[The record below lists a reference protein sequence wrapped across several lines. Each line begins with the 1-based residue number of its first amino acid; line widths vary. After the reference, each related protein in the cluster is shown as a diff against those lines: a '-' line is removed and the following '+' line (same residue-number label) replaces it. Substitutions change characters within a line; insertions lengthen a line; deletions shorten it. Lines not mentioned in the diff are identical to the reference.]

1 MSLTARPR
9 HGQGRGR
16 TGTGGAKKSP
26 PEAVSRYLEAFLEML
41 IAERGA
47 AANTVASYQRDLA
60 DCAGVLSGSKGSQK
74 AVLDTASTQS
84 LRRYLKKLELRGMAP
99 RTVARRISALRMFYR
114 FLHAEGLRS
123 DDPTSVLESPRP
135 GRSLPKILSE
145 EEVSALLHATSL
157 RPGPEGL
164 RLKALVELCY
174 ATGMRASELV
184 GLPLAAVR
192 RDPRVIVVRGKGG
205 RERMVPLNEPARA
218 AVRAYVAVRDGFLR
232 GGRANPYLFP
242 GREGRPLSRQRFFQL
257 LKELASAAGIEP
269 RRVSP
274 HVLRHAFATH
284 LLNNEADL
292 RSVQKMLGHADI
304 STTQIYTHVLDA
316 RLRQLVNERH
326 PLARVASGH

>member
-1 MSLTARPR
+1 MNPTKNSGVEKT
-9 HGQGRGR
+9 
-16 TGTGGAKKSP
+16 P

-41 IAERGA
+41 IAERGV
-47 AANTVASYQRDLA
+47 AANTIASYKRDLA
-60 DCAGVLSGSKGSQK
+60 DCAGVLTGSKGSPK
-74 AVLDTASTQS
+74 AVLDTASSQS
-84 LRRYLKKLELRGMAP
+84 LRRYLKKLKARGMAP
-99 RTVARRISALRMFYR
+99 RTVARRISALRIFYR

-123 DDPTSVLESPRP
+123 DDPASVLESPRQ

-145 EEVSALLHATSL
+145 EEVSALLDTASQ

-184 GLPLAAVR
+184 GLPLATVQ
-192 RDPRVIVVRGKGG
+192 RDPRVIVVRGKGD

-218 AVRAYVAVRDGFLR
+218 AVRAYLDVRENFLH

-242 GREGRPLSRQRFFQL
+242 GRDGRPISRQRFFQL
-257 LKELASAAGIEP
+257 LKELASAAGIEQQ
-269 RRVSP
+269 RVSP

-304 STTQIYTHVLDA
+304 STTQIYTHVLDE

-326 PLARVASGH
+326 PLARAASGH

>member
-1 MSLTARPR
+1 VSIP
-9 HGQGRGR
+9 
-16 TGTGGAKKSP
+16 KKTP
-26 PEAVSRYLEAFLEML
+26 PEAVSRYLDAFLEML

-47 AANTVASYQRDLA
+47 AINTATSYERDLT
-60 DCAGVLSGSKGSQK
+60 DCAKMLAGAGGAKA
-74 AVLDTASTQS
+74 AVLDSADTAA
-84 LRRYLKKLELRGMAP
+84 LRRYLKKLDARGMAP

-114 FLHAEGLRS
+114 FLHAEGLRP
-123 DDPTSVLESPRP
+123 DDPTSVLESPRR

-145 EEVSALLHATSL
+145 DEVSALLAAAAG
-157 RPGPEGL
+157 RPGPEGVRL
-164 RLKALVELCY
+164 RALVELCY
-174 ATGMRASELV
+174 ATGMRVSELV

-192 RDPRVIVVRGKGG
+192 RDPRVIVVTGKGN

-218 AVRAYVAVRDGFLR
+218 AVRAYLDVRDGFVR
-232 GGRANPYLFP
+232 GDRANPYLFP
-242 GREGRPLSRQRFFQL
+242 GRDGRPMTRQRFFQL
-257 LKELASAAGIEP
+257 LKELAAAAGIEP

-304 STTQIYTHVLDA
+304 STTQIYTHVLDE

-326 PLARVASGH
+326 PLARAAADH

>member
-1 MSLTARPR
+1 VSLPR
-9 HGQGRGR
+9 NGSAGK
-16 TGTGGAKKSP
+16 TP
-26 PEAVSRYLEAFLEML
+26 PEAVSRYLDAFLEML

-47 AANTVASYQRDLA
+47 AANTVSSYQHDLA
-60 DCAGVLSGSKGSQK
+60 DCAGVLAGSRGSKK
-74 AVLDTASTQS
+74 AVLDTADTAA
-84 LRRYLKKLELRGMAP
+84 LRRYLKKLEARGMAP
-99 RTVARRISALRMFYR
+99 RTVARRISALRTFYR
-114 FLHAEGLRS
+114 FLHAEGLRP
-123 DDPTSVLESPRP
+123 DDPTSVLESPRQ

-145 EEVSALLHATSL
+145 DEVSALLGEATK
-157 RPGPEGL
+157 RPGPEGV

-184 GLPLAAVR
+184 GLPLAAVQ

-218 AVRAYVAVRDGFLR
+218 AVRAYLDVRESLVR
-232 GGRANPYLFP
+232 GERGNPYLFP
-242 GREGRPLSRQRFFQL
+242 GRDGRPMTRQRFFQL
-257 LKELASAAGIEP
+257 LKELAGAAGIEP

-304 STTQIYTHVLDA
+304 STTQIYTHVLDE

-326 PLARVASGH
+326 PLARAASGH

>member
-1 MSLTARPR
+1 MNQTASLRRARAAA
-9 HGQGRGR
+9 
-16 TGTGGAKKSP
+16 GGSDQLSS
-26 PEAVSRYLEAFLEML
+26 ESVSRYLEAFLEML

-47 AANTVASYQRDLA
+47 AANTVASYKRDLA
-60 DCAGVLSGSKGSQK
+60 DCASVLIGAKRSQK
-74 AVLDTASTQS
+74 AVLDSASTSS
-84 LRRYLKKLELRGMAP
+84 LRRYLKSLDARGMAP

-123 DDPTSVLESPRP
+123 DDPTSVLESPRQ
-135 GRSLPKILSE
+135 GRALPKILSE
-145 EEVSALLHATSL
+145 NEVSALLTTASE

-174 ATGMRASELV
+174 ATGLRASELV
-184 GLPLAAVR
+184 GLPLAAVQ
-192 RDPRVIVVRGKGG
+192 RDPRVIIVRGKGE

-218 AVRAYVAVRDGFLR
+218 AIRAYLAVRENFLR
-232 GGRANPYLFP
+232 KDEGNSYLFP
-242 GREGRPLSRQRFFQL
+242 GRAGRPITRQRFFQL
-257 LKELASAAGIEP
+257 LKELAGAAGIES

-284 LLNNEADL
+284 LLNHDADL

-304 STTQIYTHVLDA
+304 STTQIYTHVLDE

-326 PLARVASGH
+326 PLAHAATPH

>member
-1 MSLTARPR
+1 MSA
-9 HGQGRGR
+9 
-16 TGTGGAKKSP
+16 TGNAGAEKTP
-26 PEAVSRYLEAFLEML
+26 PEAVSRYLEAFREML

-47 AANTVASYQRDLA
+47 AINTVASYQRDLV
-60 DCAGVLSGSKGSQK
+60 DCAGVLAGSGGTKK
-74 AVLDTASTQS
+74 AVLDTADTAA
-84 LRRYLKKLELRGMAP
+84 LRRYLKNLGTRGMAP

-114 FLHAEGLRS
+114 FLHAEGLRP
-123 DDPTSVLESPRP
+123 DDPTSVLESPRQ

-145 EEVSALLHATSL
+145 EEVSALLDAASQ
-157 RPGPEGL
+157 RPGAEGL

-184 GLPLAAVR
+184 GLPLAAVQ
-192 RDPRVIVVRGKGG
+192 RDPRVIVVRGKGD

-218 AVRAYVAVRDGFLR
+218 AVRAYLDVRDGFLR
-232 GGRANPYLFP
+232 GGRANLHLFP
-242 GREGRPLSRQRFFQL
+242 GREDRPLSRQRFFQL
-257 LKELASAAGIEP
+257 LKELAGAAGIEP

-304 STTQIYTHVLDA
+304 STTQIYTHVLDE

-326 PLARVASGH
+326 PLARAPSGH

>member
-1 MSLTARPR
+1 MSLTAQPR
-9 HGQGRGR
+9 RGPGKKGE
-16 TGTGGAKKSP
+16 TEKSP
-26 PEAVSRYLEAFLEML
+26 PEAVSRYLEAYREML

-47 AANTVASYQRDLA
+47 AANTVAAYERDLA
-60 DCAGVLSGSKGSQK
+60 DCARVLAGSKGPKK
-74 AVLDTASTQS
+74 AVLDTATTQS
-84 LRRYLKKLELRGMAP
+84 LRRYLKNLEARGMAP

-123 DDPTSVLESPRP
+123 DDPTSVLESPRS
-135 GRSLPKILSE
+135 GRTLPKILSE
-145 EEVSALLHATSL
+145 EEVSALLDAASR

-174 ATGMRASELV
+174 ATGMRVSELV
-184 GLPLAAVR
+184 SLPLAAVQ
-192 RDPRVIVVRGKGG
+192 RDPRVIIVRGKGG
-205 RERMVPLNEPARA
+205 RERMVPLNDPARM
-218 AVRAYVAVRDGFLR
+218 AVRAYLEVREGFLR
-232 GGRANPYLFP
+232 GGCANAHLFP
-242 GREGRPLSRQRFFQL
+242 GREGRPISRQRFFQL
-257 LKELASAAGIEP
+257 LKELASAAGIET

-304 STTQIYTHVLDA
+304 STTQIYTHVLDE

-326 PLARVASGH
+326 PLAHAAFGH

>member
-1 MSLTARPR
+1 MSLTAQPR
-9 HGQGRGR
+9 RGPGRSG
-16 TGTGGAKKSP
+16 GTEKSP
-26 PEAVSRYLEAFLEML
+26 PEGVSRYLEAFLEML

-47 AANTVASYQRDLA
+47 AANTIASYQRDLA
-60 DCAGVLSGSKGSQK
+60 DCASVLAGSKGSQK

-84 LRRYLKKLELRGMAP
+84 LRRYLKNLETRGMAP

-114 FLHAEGLRS
+114 FLHAEGLRP
-123 DDPTSVLESPRP
+123 DDPTSVLESPRQ

-145 EEVSALLHATSL
+145 EEVSALLDAASR

-184 GLPLAAVR
+184 GLPLAAVQ
-192 RDPRVIVVRGKGG
+192 RDPRVIVVRGKGD
-205 RERMVPLNEPARA
+205 RERMVPLNEPARE
-218 AVRAYVAVRDGFLR
+218 AVRAYLEVREKFL
-232 GGRANPYLFP
+232 GRTRDNNFLFP
-242 GREGRPLSRQRFFQL
+242 GRNGRPMTRQRFFQM
-257 LKELASAAGIEP
+257 LKDLASAAGIEQ

-284 LLNNEADL
+284 LLNHEADL
-292 RSVQKMLGHADI
+292 RSVQKMLGHSDI
-304 STTQIYTHVLDA
+304 STTQIYTHVLDE

-326 PLARVASGH
+326 PLAHGAPGR